1 MEIQT
6 RLAAAAQ
13 ARQRGASAEELRLLD
28 EALRLEPGNPL
39 ALNARG
45 MRALGDGNFEAASLF
60 FADAAA
66 ADPREPALW
75 MNLATAHRQRGD
87 AAAERAALVRVLEI
101 DRLHFMASLRKAEL
115 EERSGDTKEAVLG
128 WNAVVQ
134 MASAMANRPPLIED
148 ALARGQAF
156 LRTQTASL
164 AERLDEE
171 FGADRGASPDLRRF
185 NACMDHVL
193 GKRAIYRNQ
202 CEGLYYPFLPADEF
216 FDRRLFPW
224 LEEVERRTTE
234 IRAEAL
240 ALLANAGEEIR
251 PYVRMDKGLPANKW
265 TELDHSLDWGACFLW
280 EYGSPNEAV
289 LARCPATAAALEA
302 APRNLVPGKAPTAFF
317 SILKAGA
324 RIPPHTGVTNTRAII
339 HVPLVV
345 PPGCWFRVGGETR
358 HWVEGEAFAFDDT
371 IEHEAHNPADKDR
384 IVLIFDVWNPHLTA
398 PEQDLISRFFALQ
411 GT

>member
-45 MRALGDGNFEAASLF
+45 MRALGDRDFGRAARL

-66 ADPREPALW
+66 ADPAEPALW

-87 AAAERAALVRVLEI
+87 AGAERAALVRVLEI

-128 WNAVVQ
+128 WSAVVQ

-156 LRTQTASL
+156 LRAQTASL
-164 AERLDEE
+164 ADRLDEE

-224 LEEVERRTTE
+224 LEEVEQRTSK

-240 ALLANAGEEIR
+240 DLLENAGEEIR

-280 EYGSPNEAV
+280 EYGSPNDAV

-302 APRNLVPGKAPTAFF
+302 APRNLIPGKAPTAFF

-339 HVPLVV
+339 HLPLVV

-358 HWVEGEAFAFDDT
+358 QWVEGEAFAFDDT
-371 IEHEAHNPADKDR
+371 IEHEAHNPTGKDR

-398 PEQDLISRFFALQ
+398 QEQDLISRFFALQ